1 LSVAEN
7 IDSPRTKKRG
17 ERQNSISR
25 RRANS
30 ATCGTDTV
38 TQVALLPVAYYTGDT
53 FSPAPRRPAREIT
66 YFNRWKATI

>member
-1 LSVAEN
+1 VAELLG
-7 IDSPRTKKRG
+7 IP
-17 ERQNSISR
+17 
-25 RRANS
+25 
-30 ATCGTDTV
+30 DTV